1 MKKLKLIDIAPYSGK
16 RVKPFH
22 GFKRYMSTG
31 GLKDED
37 LSFTEIDFANK
48 PSRAD
53 IEVQEGDV
61 LFAKMTN
68 TNKALLI
75 DKELNGIIVSTG
87 FSVHRPKKNEL
98 DGEYLLHYLRHDY
111 FHRQK
116 NKLCTGAIQSAISN
130 KGIEKIMV
138 PVPAFPDQR
147 HIANILSKAEN
158 LIAQRKESIALLD
171 EFLKSTFLEM
181 FGDPVRNEKGWEV
194 IPFNDVGKFK
204 SGGTPSKSR
213 TDFWEGDFPWVSP
226 KDMKVSKIWDS
237 QDHISEIVFE
247 ETTLKRIPRNHLL
260 IVVRG
265 MILAHSFP
273 IAINEVE
280 VAINQDMK
288 AIEPIKDLNIAYLQ
302 YCIHAMK
309 RQILDLISSAGHGT
323 RKFDTSAMQKLLIP
337 LPSIKLQ
344 NQFAQIAEKTESLK
358 VQYQQSLQEF
368 ESLYGSLSQRAF
380 KGELKLDKNEESMLM
395 AAESEQEYQTQSQ
408 LSIPPSKKGFAKLV
422 LAGKIIN
429 ECKDSP
435 EFTNIKFQKLQH
447 LAEHLMEADLN
458 LNYYN
463 QAAGPYDNKFMHT
476 LHNKMKQQKWFA
488 SRGYK
493 YSPLEKSNEID
504 GHFSR
509 YFGNDNE
516 QFSKLIKLLG
526 KASED
531 QCEIIST
538 LYAVWNDRTIKKEPI
553 TNEAIIQG
561 FFNWSERKQKYNFK
575 QLEKA
580 IEWMKENGLEP
591 KGFGELIKHSKK
603 KKKV

>member
-16 RVKPFH
+16 RVRPFQ
-22 GFKRYMSTG
+22 GLKRYMSTG
-31 GLKDED
+31 DLKDEE
-37 LSFTEIDFANK
+37 LSFTEIDYPNK

-75 DKELNGIIVSTG
+75 EKEFDRIIVSTG
-87 FSVHRPKKNEL
+87 FSVHKPKENEL
-98 DGEYLLHYLRHDY
+98 DGEYLLHYLKHDY

-130 KGIEKIMV
+130 KGIEKILV
-138 PVPAFPDQR
+138 PVPDYSDQR
-147 HIANILSKAEN
+147 QIANILSKVEN

-171 EFLKSTFLEM
+171 EFLKSKFTDLFDNPVTNRKNYPIVFFKELIKFLT
-181 FGDPVRNEKGWEV
+181 
-194 IPFNDVGKFK
+194 
-204 SGGTPSKSR
+204 SGGRGWKKYYAETGNRFIRSLDVQMNYISD
-213 TDFWEGDFPWVSP
+213 TDIVFVSP
-226 KDMKVSKIWDS
+226 PNNQEAKRTKVLPYDILLTITGSKIGRVSVVPENFGIGYVS
-237 QDHISEIVFE
+237 QHVSIIRTEGINPLYLSYYLSDENCGQYLIKKSYYGQTKPGLNFKQIENFEILVPPVELQTQFVRIL
-247 ETTLKRIPRNHLL
+247 ETTEALK
-260 IVVRG
+260 
-265 MILAHSFP
+265 A
-273 IAINEVE
+273 
-280 VAINQDMK
+280 
-288 AIEPIKDLNIAYLQ
+288 
-302 YCIHAMK
+302 
-309 RQILDLISSAGHGT
+309 
-323 RKFDTSAMQKLLIP
+323 
-337 LPSIKLQ
+337 
-344 NQFAQIAEKTESLK
+344 
-358 VQYQQSLQEF
+358 QYQQSLQEL
-368 ESLYGSLSQRAF
+368 ENLYGSLGQQAF
-380 KGELKLDKNEESMLM
+380 GGELKLEEQEEGILI
-395 AAESEQEYQTQSQ
+395 AAEPELQYQPQPQ
-408 LSIPPSKKGFAKLV
+408 LSIPPTKKGFAKLV

-429 ECKDSP
+429 ECKDSL

-447 LAEHLMEADLN
+447 LAEHLMEVDLN

-493 YSPLEKSNEID
+493 YSSMEKVNEID

-516 QFSKLIKLLG
+516 HFPKLIKLLG

-538 LYAVWNDRTIKKEPI
+538 IYAVWNDRIIKKEPV
-553 TNEAIIQG
+553 TNETIIQD
-561 FFNWSERKQKYNFK
+561 FFHWSDRKQKYNSK
-575 QLEKA
+575 QLTKA
-580 IEWMKENGLEP
+580 IAWMKENGLEP

-603 KKKV
+603 K

>member
-1 MKKLKLIDIAPYSGK
+1 MKKLKLIDIAPYSGR
-16 RVKPFH
+16 RVKPFQ

-31 GLKDED
+31 DLKDED
-37 LSFTEIDFANK
+37 LNFTEIDFANK

-98 DGEYLLHYLRHDY
+98 DGEYLFHYLKHDY

-138 PVPAFPDQR
+138 PVPTFPDQL
-147 HIANILSKAEN
+147 HIANLLSKAEN
-158 LIAQRKESIALLD
+158 LISQRKESIALLD

-181 FGDPVRNEKGWEV
+181 FGDPILNKKGWPLERLDNLAKLERGRFSPRPRNNP
-194 IPFNDVGKFK
+194 IYYNGAYPFIQTGDI
-204 SGGTPSKSR
+204 SKSEYR
-213 TDFWEGDFPWVSP
+213 LNNYTQTLNENGI
-226 KDMKVSKIWDS
+226 KVSK
-237 QDHISEIVFE
+237 EFKKGTIV
-247 ETTLKRIPRNHLL
+247 
-260 IVVRG
+260 
-265 MILAHSFP
+265 
-273 IAINEVE
+273 IAIVGATIGATAILELDVYATDSIIGISADKTKTNEQFLEFTLRFWKPVLLSIAPE
-280 VAINQDMK
+280 AARANINLAILNK
-288 AIEPIKDLNIAYLQ
+288 LKFPNPPIELQ
-302 YCIHAMK
+302 
-309 RQILDLISSAGHGT
+309 T
-323 RKFDTSAMQKLLIP
+323 
-337 LPSIKLQ
+337 
-344 NQFAQIAEKTESLK
+344 QFAQIVEKTEALK
-358 VQYQQSLQEF
+358 AQYQQSLQEL
-368 ESLYGSLSQRAF
+368 ENLYGSLSQRAF
-380 KGELKLDKNEESMLM
+380 KGELKLDKNEESLLM
-395 AAESEQEYQTQSQ
+395 AAEPEQEYQTQSQ

-476 LHNKMKQQKWFA
+476 LHNKMNQQKWFA

-493 YSPLEKSNEID
+493 YSPLEKSNEIN

-509 YFGNDNE
+509 YFGNNNE

-538 LYAVWNDRTIKKEPI
+538 LYAVWNDRIIKKEPI
-553 TNEAIIQG
+553 TNEAIIQD
-561 FFNWSERKQKYNFK
+561 FFNWSDRKQKYNSK
-575 QLEKA
+575 QLKKA

-591 KGFGELIKHSKK
+591 KGFGELIKHAKK
-603 KKKV
+603 KKKNN